1 MKIEKIA
8 ATALG
13 AYLVLIGPEDV
24 ISGGTTVLP
33 SAAIGAGLL
42 YWGLGVK

>member
-13 AYLVLIGPEDV
+13 AYLILVGPED
-24 ISGGTTVLP
+24 IATGGATVLP

>member
-13 AYLVLIGPEDV
+13 SYLILIGPED
-24 ISGGTTVLP
+24 ILSGGSTLLP